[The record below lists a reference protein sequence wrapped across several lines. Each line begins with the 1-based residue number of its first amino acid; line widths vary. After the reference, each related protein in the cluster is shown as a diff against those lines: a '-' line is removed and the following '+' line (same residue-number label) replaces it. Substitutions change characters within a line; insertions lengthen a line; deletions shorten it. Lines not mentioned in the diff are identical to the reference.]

1 MRTRRVP
8 FGTTASRR
16 VRPLVARAI
25 VPLTAIALAAGDG
38 RAPVAAAQSEAPPPP
53 PIPALDI
60 DPTELIDATGWWSN
74 GRELLLIQADGAYKL
89 WKGTNRFLAPD
100 DIGRWDRQTYRTLWL
115 ETYRGEKHSRDRAHL
130 RREGGLLLLS
140 VRDLQPMQQ
149 LQRPPHTREDT
160 LVGPWS
166 GPPGTLTL
174 RDDGTYSFSVA
185 KSGPKD
191 RQPARLGSH
200 TGTWLV
206 RDDTVVLTQGDRMK
220 PVVATIVTPVT
231 AQPAG
236 GAAGA
241 AGPGGPPAAGSGAS
255 GAAGPG
261 SSPTPGGAPSS
272 TQPASPATAPAM
284 IPPHQLMA
292 PEGTTIVMP
301 GGELRRVDPTESPAR

>member
-1 MRTRRVP
+1 MRTRDPRGGNEVP
-8 FGTTASRR
+8 TRIRA
-16 VRPLVARAI
+16 LV
-25 VPLTAIALAAGDG
+25 LAA
-38 RAPVAAAQSEAPPPP
+38 AVACTGATVPCAWAQSDAPTPP

-60 DPTELIDATGWWSN
+60 DPTEKIDATGWWSN
-74 GRELLLIQADGAYKL
+74 GRELLLIQADGGYKL

-115 ETYRGEKHSRDRAHL
+115 ETYRGQKHSRDRAHL
-130 RREGGLLLLS
+130 RREQGTLLLS

-149 LQRPPHTREDT
+149 LARPPHTREDT
-160 LVGPWS
+160 LIGAWS

-191 RQPARLGSH
+191 RQPARIGSH

-206 RDDTVVLTQGDRMK
+206 RDDSLVLTQGDRMK

-231 AQPAG
+231 AQPSGGSMSPPAPG
-236 GAAGA
+236 GRGAAGH
-241 AGPGGPPAAGSGAS
+241 GGSGTAGSG
-255 GAAGPG
+255 GAGT
-261 SSPTPGGAPSS
+261 PTGAPSAS
-272 TQPASPATAPAM
+272 PPASPVATPNLV
-284 IPPHQLMA
+284 PPHQLMA

-301 GGELRRVDPTESPAR
+301 GGELRRVDATDTPAR

>member
-1 MRTRRVP
+1 MRSHCATHSIP
-8 FGTTASRR
+8 MF
-16 VRPLVARAI
+16 VRGRSL
-25 VPLTAIALAAGDG
+25 ALAVAVHAAAVVGSSAPSWAQSD
-38 RAPVAAAQSEAPPPP
+38 APVPP

-60 DPTELIDATGWWSN
+60 DPTEQIDVKGWWSN

-130 RREGGLLLLS
+130 RREDGILLMSL
-140 VRDLQPMQQ
+140 RDLQPMQQ

-220 PVVATIVTPVT
+220 PVVATIVMPVT

-241 AGPGGPPAAGSGAS
+241 AGPGGPAAAGSSAS
-255 GAAGPG
+255 GTAG
-261 SSPTPGGAPSS
+261 SSGAGTLAGAPSA
-272 TQPASPATAPAM
+272 TQPASPSTAPAM
-284 IPPHQLMA
+284 IPPHQLTA